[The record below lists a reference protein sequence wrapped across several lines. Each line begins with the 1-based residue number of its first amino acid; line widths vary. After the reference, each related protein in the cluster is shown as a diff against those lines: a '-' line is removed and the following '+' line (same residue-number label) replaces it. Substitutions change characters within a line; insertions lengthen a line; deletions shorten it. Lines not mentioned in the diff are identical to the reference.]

1 LDIRRIVVKNYQVE
15 IDFKGDYSFQ
25 ATVAANDPTHA
36 KAKALEQAKS
46 AGWNKPATKY
56 KVREA

>member
-1 LDIRRIVVKNYQVE
+1 MKNYHVE

-25 ATVAANDPTHA
+25 ASVEATDASHA
-36 KAKALEQAKS
+36 KAKALELAKS

>member
-1 LDIRRIVVKNYQVE
+1 MKNYHVE
-15 IDFKGDYSFQ
+15 IDFKGYYSFQ
-25 ATVAANDPTHA
+25 ATVAANDATHA
-36 KAKALEQAKS
+36 KALALQQAKS

>member
-1 LDIRRIVVKNYQVE
+1 MKNYHVD

-56 KVREA
+56 KVRAA